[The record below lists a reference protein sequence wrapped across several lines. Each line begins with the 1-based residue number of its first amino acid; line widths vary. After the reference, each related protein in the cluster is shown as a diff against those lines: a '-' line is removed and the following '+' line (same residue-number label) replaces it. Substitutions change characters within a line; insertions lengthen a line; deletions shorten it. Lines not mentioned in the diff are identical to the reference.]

1 MSEEVSG
8 LQTLPVAPRIVVIGG
23 SPRKAGRT
31 RAVSA
36 HAERVLGEL
45 GAAVTR
51 IDLCD
56 ADLPL
61 YDGDSGHW
69 RSEPLQAWKRSLD
82 EADGF
87 FIVTPDY
94 HNGMSGALKNA
105 LDWVGG
111 DQFRNKPVSI
121 AAVAGGGKGG
131 INALNNLRIVL
142 RGLYALTL
150 ADQTVI
156 DKSHINEQLQLADEP
171 LERRIRAMAEELL
184 HLARL
189 VRRKEAEAR

>member
-1 MSEEVSG
+1 MSEQINGDQAAVS
-8 LQTLPVAPRIVVIGG
+8 APTIVVIGG
-23 SPRKAGRT
+23 SPRKTGRT

-36 HAERVLGEL
+36 YAERVLREL
-45 GAAVTR
+45 GATVKR

-56 ADLPL
+56 AGLPL
-61 YDGDSGHW
+61 YDGNSEHW
-69 RSEPLQAWKRSLD
+69 RGEALQAWKQSLD

-111 DQFRNKPVSI
+111 DQFRNKPTSI

-131 INALNNLRIVL
+131 INALNSLRIVL

-150 ADQTVI
+150 ADQTVV
-156 DKSHINEQLQLADEP
+156 DQYQINDQQELANEA
-171 LERRIRAMAEELL
+171 LGNRIRAMAEELL
-184 HLARL
+184 HMTRL
-189 VRRKEAEAR
+189 VRKPEAEAR